1 MGRATCSILFLV
13 VDCLKIRIT
22 YQGEWELEEALHM
35 PLIEYIKGGAKLRKS
50 DRYKPYKHAYITI
63 RNRDKGTK

>member
-1 MGRATCSILFLV
+1 M
-13 VDCLKIRIT
+13 KIRIT